1 MDREP
6 NAREQFE
13 KYRDDDIKGLTNYAR
28 EYGAV
33 KALELAAQK
42 TATLQLVIDRYRTGE
57 LRAELRPEPTAD
69 DVAKADRFT
78 AGNLARLFFRDNAH
92 YYGTE
97 PMFRYEDEIAAALA
111 AARAPLEAKV
121 KALGEAGRKGI
132 EEACGFCQY
141 AKVPVSERR
150 ILCEAAICPWL
161 IIIDALAALVNPPK
175 AEEVESDG

>member
-57 LRAELRPEPTAD
+57 LRAELRPEPTAG
-69 DVAKADRFT
+69 DR
-78 AGNLARLFFRDNAH
+78 
-92 YYGTE
+92 E
-97 PMFRYEDEIAAALA
+97 AAAILAKYYCQGKGMTPKEIDDLMCGITAALSAARGDRAELEA
-111 AARAPLEAKV
+111 AAREMIAAVWLITQKFDSRVASQLSKCQVATITKAAERLVAILGEV
-121 KALGEAGRKGI
+121 KA
-132 EEACGFCQY
+132 
-141 AKVPVSERR
+141 
-150 ILCEAAICPWL
+150 
-161 IIIDALAALVNPPK
+161 
-175 AEEVESDG
+175 

>member
-57 LRAELRPEPTAD
+57 LRAELRPEPTAGNRKE
-69 DVAKADRFT
+69 AKKA
-78 AGNLARLFFRDNAH
+78 AEKVWRDIKALGH
-92 YYGTE
+92 YDGDGQIW
-97 PMFRYEDEIAAALA
+97 PVSAIKVIAAALSAARGNAEQKERAKWKA
-111 AARAPLEAKV
+111 AAEQALFVMFGFIHADELDYYVGWITTEDHERIK
-121 KALGEAGRKGI
+121 KAFG
-132 EEACGFCQY
+132 
-141 AKVPVSERR
+141 
-150 ILCEAAICPWL
+150 
-161 IIIDALAALVNPPK
+161 ALAAIL
-175 AEEVESDG
+175 EVKENADG